1 MTRTEHTLFRVY
13 RDLISRQRHAKLR
26 RTMAFPWVLIEHI
39 SRLRKTEKKKNNKN
53 TSDGPA
59 RALIHDHQ
67 LRPFCFAV
75 SFDTIMELSKSN
87 ERWGGGLP
95 PAAAAAAHTHCYAR
109 LDSANARK
117 YRSIHADRDA
127 LVQIDIIYFRICAL
141 KLFYGGGPRD
151 EVVAPARGDLL

>member
-1 MTRTEHTLFRVY
+1 MASHVY
-13 RDLISRQRHAKLR
+13 I
-26 RTMAFPWVLIEHI
+26 VHI
-39 SRLRKTEKKKNNKN
+39 SRLCKEERKNNKN

-95 PAAAAAAHTHCYAR
+95 PAAHTHCYAR
-109 LDSANARK
+109 LDSADARK
-117 YRSIHADRDA
+117 YRSIHADRSA
-127 LVQIDIIYFRICAL
+127 LVQIDVIYFQICVKTLMTGIAGRGRCTREGRYTL
-141 KLFYGGGPRD
+141 MRGGR
-151 EVVAPARGDLL
+151 ETQSI